1 MPTITHIHQN
11 FYSLSRCQTQR
22 IDDESKKLNLPA
34 EYGAADLPAIIQD
47 RDFKRNGSFAYL
59 GSMMDSMRGMK
70 GNTVLV
76 NGVVNPVLK
85 AKKSLLRLRV
95 LLSALEASI

>member
-1 MPTITHIHQN
+1 
-11 FYSLSRCQTQR
+11 LAGR
-22 IDDESKKLNLPA
+22 
-34 EYGAADLPAIIQD
+34 
-47 RDFKRNGSFAYL
+47 RNGSFAYL

-85 AKKSLLRLRV
+85 AKKSLFEIFTFVCKREIKYQYLIL
-95 LLSALEASI
+95 ASLTLVA